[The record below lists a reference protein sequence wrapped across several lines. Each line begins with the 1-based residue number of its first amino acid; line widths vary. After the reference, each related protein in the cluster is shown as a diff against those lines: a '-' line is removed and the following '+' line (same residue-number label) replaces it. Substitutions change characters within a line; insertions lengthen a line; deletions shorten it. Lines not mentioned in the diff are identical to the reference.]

1 MSPKDIL
8 KSMSYCSSEE
18 ENEAQK
24 YIRLKGFVQYQR
36 VIEYCRISDEN
47 PSYKVV
53 SHLYKYDKR
62 LRDNLYIYLATVEE
76 FLRACIGNKF
86 EDNADELVKTRKF
99 EKKQSQYQS
108 VSLTL
113 EQLTLKELNDMIL
126 RNKEVF
132 SDLYDLSVLD
142 TNLNALRVLRN
153 KVGHHNFLLAENFQ
167 NCIVNGVE
175 NDSLKHN
182 LLNLVYLLP
191 AEFRKGFITA
201 INTCAKGLDLLGREI
216 II

>member
-1 MSPKDIL
+1 MSPKDVL

-18 ENEAQK
+18 EHEAQK

-36 VIEYCRISDEN
+36 VIEYCRIGDKK

-62 LRDNLYIYLATVEE
+62 LRDNLYTYLATVEE
-76 FLRACIGNKF
+76 FLRACIGNKY
-86 EDNADELVKTRKF
+86 EDRGDELVKTMIF
-99 EKKQSQYQS
+99 EKKQSQYHS

-126 RNKEVF
+126 CNKEVF
-132 SDLYDLSVLD
+132 SDLYDLNVLD
-142 TNLNALRVLRN
+142 TNLNALRILRN
-153 KVGHHNFLLAENFQ
+153 KVGHHNFLLAEKFE
-167 NCIVNGVE
+167 NCIVNGIE

-182 LLNLVYLLP
+182 ILNLVYLLP
-191 AEFRKGFITA
+191 TEFRKGFITA
-201 INTCAKGLDLLGREI
+201 INTCAKGLDLLGIEI